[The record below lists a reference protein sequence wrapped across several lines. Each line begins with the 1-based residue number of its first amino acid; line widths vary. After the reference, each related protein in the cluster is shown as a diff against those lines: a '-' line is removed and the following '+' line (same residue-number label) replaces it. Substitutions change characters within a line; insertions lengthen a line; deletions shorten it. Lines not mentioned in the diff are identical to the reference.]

1 MILPSRVCSGAN
13 VVRLFELFRRRKR
26 PGSRRAAGRHGRD
39 VTVVT
44 VRKARVCDE
53 GDCIQRCWKSR
64 AVSSRSIF
72 WRRLRLISGVALWS
86 GGNHPIVAADLLIT
100 DRLAYRVA

>member
-53 GDCIQRCWKSR
+53 GDCIQRC
-64 AVSSRSIF
+64 
-72 WRRLRLISGVALWS
+72 
-86 GGNHPIVAADLLIT
+86 
-100 DRLAYRVA
+100 